1 MGFNL
6 LSVAVKFYKQ
16 KDYDMAEQVV
26 NSLTHSFFDVD
37 GAKGDMVYFVS
48 AAAALCSAMILA
60 SIIDAFRAE
69 EEENQNDMRYG
80 LI

>member
-26 NSLTHSFFDVD
+26 NSLTHSFLMWMEQKAIWCTLSVQLPHYV
-37 GAKGDMVYFVS
+37 A
-48 AAAALCSAMILA
+48 
-60 SIIDAFRAE
+60 R
-69 EEENQNDMRYG
+69 
-80 LI
+80 